1 MENFIFCALKR
12 VSESIYFQRNKF
24 ITYKV
29 KNEKEVAKYL
39 MMLILLNIIQPF
51 QGLYN
56 SKIKKEYKRKKE
68 ALKGLEKLKLQSIK
82 IFNTFLIY
90 LNASTFLYLN
100 YFR

>member
-1 MENFIFCALKR
+1 MENFIFCAVKR

-56 SKIKKEYKRKKE
+56 SKIKKEEYKRK
-68 ALKGLEKLKLQSIK
+68 
-82 IFNTFLIY
+82 
-90 LNASTFLYLN
+90 
-100 YFR
+100 